1 MRESKTKVSRRQFLE
16 STALGAAGLMLGSST
31 APASVFGANDR
42 VNVGVVGAG
51 GQGTSLIRNLATVPN
66 SKITAMCDIFEPNLN
81 KGVNLAG
88 SQPKSF
94 IDYRKLIESKDV
106 DAVVIA
112 TPLHMHYD
120 VALAALGAGKHVF
133 VEKTMMYSIRQCDHI
148 VQVTKA
154 HPSKVFQV
162 GHQHRFDP
170 VIHKVVAM
178 AQDGALGKVT
188 HIRCMWHRNGNWRRP
203 VPKIS
208 FDPRPWGYP
217 DLEHLINW
225 RMYRNYSGGLMCELG
240 SHMIEIC
247 NLILGGPPASV
258 TGMGGID
265 YWKDGRETFDNVTV
279 VYNYP
284 AGQKVTF
291 SSTTTNAHD
300 GEHIVIM
307 GTEGTIEMGWDKA
320 LYFREKEKPELV
332 NAEGATV
339 IGSTGETMK
348 ASTESQKEGA
358 QVSPQDEQKRSAVY
372 RELESYVSCIREG
385 KKAVVDAHVGRNAAA
400 AVLSANRAMEEGR
413 VVRIDSSQPAK

>member
-1 MRESKTKVSRRQFLE
+1 MSDNKAMVTRRHFLE
-16 STALGAAGLMLGSST
+16 ATTLSAAGLMLNASSS
-31 APASVFGANDR
+31 AASALGANDR

-51 GQGTSLIRNLATVPN
+51 GQGTTLIRNMATVPN
-66 SKITAMCDIFEPNLN
+66 SKITAMCDIFEPNRS

-88 SQPKSF
+88 SQPKPF
-94 IDYRKLIESKDV
+94 TDYRKMIESKDV
-106 DAVVIA
+106 DAVIIA
-112 TPLHMHYD
+112 TPLHSHFEI
-120 VALAALGAGKHVF
+120 VLAALSAGKHVF
-133 VEKTMMYSIRQCDHI
+133 VEKTMAYSVLQCEQI
-148 VQVTKA
+148 VRA
-154 HPSKVFQV
+154 ARSHPSLIVQV

-170 VIHKVVAM
+170 VIHKVVDM
-178 AQDGALGKVT
+178 SRNGALGKVT
-188 HIRCMWHRNGNWRRP
+188 HIRCAWHRNGNWRRP
-203 VPKIS
+203 VPKIN

-225 RMYRNYSGGLMCELG
+225 RMYKRYSGGLMCELG
-240 SHMIEIC
+240 SHMIEVC
-247 NLILGGPPASV
+247 NLIIGATPSAV
-258 TGMGGID
+258 TGLGGID

-284 AGQKVTF
+284 AGEKVAF

-300 GEHIVIM
+300 GEKIVIM

-348 ASTESQKEGA
+348 ASTQTEKEGA
-358 QVSPQDEQKRSAVY
+358 RVEPRDSPKRSAVY
-372 RELESYVSCIREG
+372 RELESFVSCIREG
-385 KKAVVDAHVGRNAAA
+385 KKAVVDVHVGRNAAV

-413 VVRIDSSQPAK
+413 VVRI

>member
-1 MRESKTKVSRRQFLE
+1 MRESKTKVSRRQFIE
-16 STALGAAGLMLGSST
+16 STTLGAAGLMLSASR
-31 APASVFGANDR
+31 APASVLGANDR

-66 SKITAMCDIFEPNLN
+66 SKITAMCDIFEPNLS

-88 SQPKSF
+88 SEPKPF
-94 IDYRKLIESKDV
+94 TDYRKLIESKDV

-120 VALAALGAGKHVF
+120 VALAAVAAGKHVF
-133 VEKTMMYSIRQCDHI
+133 VEKTMMYSMRQCEHV
-148 VQVTKA
+148 VQLSKA
-154 HPSKVFQV
+154 HPSQVFQV

-178 AQDGALGKVT
+178 SQDGALGKVT

-203 VPKIS
+203 VPKIN

-225 RMYRNYSGGLMCELG
+225 RMYKRYSGGLMCELG

-279 VYNYP
+279 VYSYP

-307 GTEGTIEMGWDKA
+307 GTEGTIEMGWDQA

-348 ASTESQKEGA
+348 ASTQSQKEGA
-358 QVSPQDEQKRSAVY
+358 KVSQDEPRRSAVY

-385 KKAVVDAHVGRNAAA
+385 KKAVVDAQVGRNAAA

>member
-1 MRESKTKVSRRQFLE
+1 MREIKTRVSRRQFLE
-16 STALGAAGLMLGSST
+16 STTLGAAGLMLSSSS
-31 APASVFGANDR
+31 ASSSVLGANDR

-81 KGVNLAG
+81 KGVNLAA
-88 SQPKSF
+88 SQPKPF
-94 IDYRKLIESKDV
+94 IDYRQLIESKDV

-133 VEKTMMYSIRQCDHI
+133 VEKTMMYSVRQCDHI

-154 HPSKVFQV
+154 HPSQVFQV

-178 AQDGALGKVT
+178 SQDGALGKVT

-203 VPKIS
+203 VPKIN

-225 RMYRNYSGGLMCELG
+225 RMYKRYSGGLMCELG
-240 SHMIEIC
+240 SHMIEIS
-247 NLILGGPPASV
+247 NLILGGPPAAV

-265 YWKDGRETFDNVTV
+265 YWKDGRETFDNVTA
-279 VYNYP
+279 VYSYP

-332 NAEGATV
+332 SAEGATV

-348 ASTESQKEGA
+348 ASTQSQKEGA
-358 QVSPQDEQKRSAVY
+358 QVAPQDEPKRSAVY
-372 RELESYVSCIREG
+372 RELESYVSCIRES
-385 KKAVVDAHVGRNAAA
+385 KRAVVDVQVGRNAAA

-413 VVRIDSSQPAK
+413 IVRI